1 MENLIFA
8 NTQYFKKKANT
19 KVNLK
24 NGTTG
29 EMDTSYIIDPDNKTI
44 HEQMIANGEHQSTR
58 VGKDKIKMMGKYA
71 IQQIQDEKI
80 LPFSYVAS
88 HINKEKHEQIHE
100 ISHTI
105 LIKPHFLDLG
115 EKDNKKRLN
124 RVKKIIK
131 QQQNINTEQALNLG
145 IIALFAPRNK
155 AKEITKEVIRSYV
168 KISKRLTKK
177 NGINNICSII
187 RND

>member
-155 AKEITKEVIRSYV
+155 AKEIT
-168 KISKRLTKK
+168 
-177 NGINNICSII
+177 
-187 RND
+187 D